1 MRHRKRCATGQLQ
14 QQTCTEHSLW
24 TQNGLW
30 SSYVSHS
37 VAVLPRRPVPGV
49 PMIALPRYLQT
60 QGRWRVTTWTLDR
73 AADGGT
79 GLSRPAAPAPVSDG
93 APGAW
98 PPGRFPSPASR
109 RRSAP
114 STAATKRTPPRSSF
128 LPRLCAPCPPSARKP
143 A

>member
-73 AADGGT
+73 AADGGA
-79 GLSRPAAPAPVSDG
+79 GLSRPAAPAPVPG

-98 PPGRFPSPASR
+98 PPGRLPSPASR